1 MNKVKMPKLTNEFI
15 FYGKTN
21 YAKINNGLNKHE

>member
-1 MNKVKMPKLTNEFI
+1 MVNLTTNKVTMATPTIEYI

-21 YAKINNGLNKHE
+21 YAKINSR